1 MWCWRRRAES
11 ASSSPSIGSTFPCS
25 TGSPA
30 PCTTSSPI
38 WRRAEPCECASKMIP
53 SYDLLTIGHS
63 NLAADRFMALL
74 KSARV
79 SAIEDVRSVAFSR
92 WCPWFSSK
100 ALAQRLAEGS
110 VVYIPLGDALGG
122 RCASA
127 LLENQGH
134 HRENG

>member
-1 MWCWRRRAES
+1 
-11 ASSSPSIGSTFPCS
+11 
-25 TGSPA
+25 
-30 PCTTSSPI
+30 
-38 WRRAEPCECASKMIP
+38 MIP

-79 SAIEDVRSVAFSR
+79 SAIADVRSVPFSR

-122 RCASA
+122 RRTMRGSTAMESPTTRPWPRGRNLRPAS
-127 LLENQGH
+127 
-134 HRENG
+134 RRS